1 MFTLPLPR
9 TSETPKTHA
18 PPHLKGMQTGIA
30 ITPAL
35 PQIHILLADDVA
47 VNRRI
52 IEAYLKKTGVL
63 IDIAENGQDAIEK
76 YRNGGIDLILMDM
89 ERPIMDGFEATRHI
103 RKLETE
109 RGATPVPIV
118 ALTAHAFSEARQRCL
133 NAGCSHFFTK
143 PIRKAE
149 LLKLLQ
155 DIFNPSGSSG

>member
-1 MFTLPLPR
+1 MRSVSMDKRYSL
-9 TSETPKTHA
+9 SDED
-18 PPHLKGMQTGIA
+18 IE
-30 ITPAL
+30 
-35 PQIHILLADDVA
+35 LLADSA
-47 VNRRI
+47 AATVNRWEILIGSADESLNSTVKDIFSEDERV
-52 IEAYLKKTGVL
+52 Y
-63 IDIAENGQDAIEK
+63 IDIAENGQEAFDK

-89 ERPIMDGFEATRHI
+89 EMPIMDGFEATRRI

-118 ALTAHAFSEARQRCL
+118 ALTAHAFSEERQRCL

-143 PIRKAE
+143 PIRKAA